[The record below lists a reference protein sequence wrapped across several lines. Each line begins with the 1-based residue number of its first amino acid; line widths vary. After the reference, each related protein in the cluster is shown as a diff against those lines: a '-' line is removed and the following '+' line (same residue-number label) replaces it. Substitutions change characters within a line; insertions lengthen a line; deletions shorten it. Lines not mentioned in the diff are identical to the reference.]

1 MTKLNKRQMKLTQ
14 KQEGHVIMFFV
25 ALIFGLNMPISKHI
39 LNEGYISSFGL
50 TVLRMTFATCAFWIT
65 SLFLPREKVDKKD
78 MITLVFGGI
87 FGIVLNQG
95 SFIYGLATTSP
106 VDASIITTAS
116 PLFAMIIAAII
127 LKEPITAKKFGG
139 VIIGAIGAI
148 FLVFSTHHGENI
160 QDGSLRGNM
169 AVASGAFFYAFYLI
183 WTRNISKKYSSVT
196 MMKWMFLYSTI
207 ILLPFAHKDILSAN
221 IFHQTQTQPFFLIG
235 FVLFGATYITYMLM
249 PMVQK
254 RMRPTTMAMYNNLQ
268 PLVASFVAVML
279 GQDKFSLEKVISG
292 VLILLGVYLV
302 TQSKS
307 KADLEAEEQKINKN
321 ITDNE

>member
-1 MTKLNKRQMKLTQ
+1 MKLTQ

-25 ALIFGLNMPISKHI
+25 ALIFGLNMPVSKYI
-39 LNEGYISSFGL
+39 LSEGYISSFGL
-50 TVLRMTFATCAFWIT
+50 TVLRMTFATCAFWVT
-65 SLFLPREKVDKKD
+65 SFFLPKEKVEKRD
-78 MITLVFGGI
+78 MVTLFFGGI

-95 SFIYGLATTSP
+95 SFVYGLATTSP

-116 PLFAMIIAAII
+116 PLFAMVIAAIV

-148 FLVFSTHHGENI
+148 FLVYSTHHGGT
-160 QDGSLRGNM
+160 QGGSLQGNL

-183 WTRNISKKYSSVT
+183 WTKNISKKYSAVT

-207 ILLPFAHKDILSAN
+207 ILLPFASKDIVSAN
-221 IFHQTQTQPFFLIG
+221 LFEQADIVPYLLVG
-235 FVLFGATYITYMLM
+235 FVLLGATYITYMLM

-268 PLVASFVAVML
+268 PLVASFVAIMI
-279 GQDKFSLEKVISG
+279 GQDKFSLEKIISAI
-292 VLILLGVYLV
+292 LILLGVYLV

-307 KADLEAEEQKINKN
+307 KADLDAEKIAENTVK
-321 ITDNE
+321 

>member
-1 MTKLNKRQMKLTQ
+1 MKLTQ

-25 ALIFGLNMPISKHI
+25 ALIFGLNMPVSKYI
-39 LNEGYISSFGL
+39 LSEGYISSFGL
-50 TVLRMTFATCAFWIT
+50 TVLRMTFATCAFWVT
-65 SLFLPREKVDKKD
+65 SLFLPKEKVEKRD
-78 MITLVFGGI
+78 MVTLFFGGI

-95 SFIYGLATTSP
+95 SFVYGLATTSP

-116 PLFAMIIAAII
+116 PLFAMVIAAIV

-148 FLVFSTHHGENI
+148 FLVYSTHHGGT
-160 QDGSLRGNM
+160 QGGSLQGNL

-183 WTRNISKKYSSVT
+183 WTKNISKRYSAVT

-207 ILLPFAHKDILSAN
+207 ILLPFASKDIVSAN
-221 IFHQTQTQPFFLIG
+221 LFEQADIVPYLLVG
-235 FVLFGATYITYMLM
+235 FVLLGATYITYMLM

-268 PLVASFVAVML
+268 PLVASFVAIMI
-279 GQDKFSLEKVISG
+279 GQDKFSLEKIVSAI
-292 VLILLGVYLV
+292 LILLGVYLV

-307 KADLEAEEQKINKN
+307 KADLDAEKIAENTVK
-321 ITDNE
+321 